1 MDDRRSTGGFAIF
14 YGPTLISWYA
24 KKQATV
30 SRSSTEAEYKAL
42 ASATAEIIWVQALLR
57 ELGVSH
63 TQTPILWCDN
73 LGATYLSAN
82 PVFHARTKHI
92 EIDFHFV
99 RERVANKL
107 LDIRF
112 IHSRD
117 QVADGFTKTL
127 PTRSFEDFK
136 HNLNFMKL

>member
-1 MDDRRSTGGFAIF
+1 M
-14 YGPTLISWYA
+14 ISWCA
-24 KKQATV
+24 KKQATF

-42 ASATAEIIWVQALLR
+42 ANATAEIIWMQSMLR
-57 ELGVSH
+57 ELGIKRI
-63 TQTPILWCDN
+63 QPPCLWCDN

-99 RERVANKL
+99 RERVANKQL
-107 LDIRF
+107 EIQF

-117 QVADGFTKTL
+117 QVANGFTKGL
-127 PTRSFEDFK
+127 PTKSFEEFK
-136 HNLNFMKL
+136 RNLNLTKL